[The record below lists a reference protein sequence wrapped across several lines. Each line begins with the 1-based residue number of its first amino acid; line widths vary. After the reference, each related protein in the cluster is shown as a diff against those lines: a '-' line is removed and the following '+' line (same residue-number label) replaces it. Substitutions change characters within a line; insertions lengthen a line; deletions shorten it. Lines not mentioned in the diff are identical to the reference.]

1 MAVKP
6 KTVSEMADEAGE
18 RGKDIFEQ
26 GREGLEAQ
34 LANLRREIATISSAV
49 QDLGEAGWE
58 GAGEVADA
66 VGRQGRRAAEAVRDN
81 PLPVVLGLATV
92 ALLAA
97 LVFRRD

>member
-34 LANLRREIATISSAV
+34 LASLRREIATISSAV

>member
-6 KTVSEMADEAGE
+6 KNVSEMADEAGDL
-18 RGKDIFEQ
+18 GKDMIEQ

-34 LANLRREIATISSAV
+34 LASLRREIATISSAV

-58 GAGEVADA
+58 GASEVADA